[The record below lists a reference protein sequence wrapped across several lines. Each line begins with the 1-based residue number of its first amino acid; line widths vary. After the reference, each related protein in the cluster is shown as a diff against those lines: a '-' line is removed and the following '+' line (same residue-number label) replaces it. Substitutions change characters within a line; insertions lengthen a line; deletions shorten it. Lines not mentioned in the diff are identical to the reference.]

1 MVDLSAVSRV
11 VVVGGGTAGWLSA
24 LEMRH
29 TFATSVE
36 VVLVES
42 EAIGILGAG
51 EGTVPNILS
60 ALQRYGIEQDKFM
73 TATQATFKLGVE
85 FEGWR
90 EARHIYHHLFS
101 FHNESV
107 DLASWRTNGA
117 YPFMS
122 ALVAAGVPLGEF
134 PASAQW
140 IRDQASQAE
149 VKERLGA
156 SELEGFAYHFDAPL
170 VAKFLRAHAESQGVR
185 RHNATVADV
194 ELDSS
199 GSLTAVLTDKGRIE
213 GDFFV
218 DATGM
223 ARLILLKKLGIP
235 WKSFSDYLIL
245 DSALPFLLPHNQP
258 HPQLVTRSVALDA
271 GWMWVIPTGGR
282 LGCGYVY
289 SSKHVSRE
297 QALAEVSTYWGTDV
311 EPINHIKF
319 SPGRLEQCWFKNVMA
334 VGLSS
339 GFVEPL
345 EATSIGQTIDQLM
358 SFGDLM
364 QEGQYRVT
372 DHMRDVFN
380 QKVASYWDGI
390 LDFLVL
396 HYDTAR
402 SDTQFWKDVQ
412 ALPRPAQYIELK
424 RLFQTRL
431 PREVDLL
438 PYELFGKHLF
448 GLASWVSVGA
458 PMGIMPANTADKD
471 LIGLSKEELDKL
483 SRFVATVRPPAHE
496 PSRKDLAP
504 VA

>member
-29 TFATSVE
+29 TFSPSVN
-36 VVLVES
+36 VMLIES

-51 EGTVPNILS
+51 EGTVPNFVL
-60 ALQRYGIEQDKFM
+60 AMQRYGIEHDKFI
-73 TATQATFKLGVE
+73 AGTQATYKLGVE

-90 EARHIYHHLFS
+90 HAAHSYHHLFS

-107 DLASWRTNGA
+107 DLASWRDNGA

-122 ALVAAGVPLGEF
+122 ALVAAGIPLGEF
-134 PASAQW
+134 PASSQL
-140 IRDQASQAE
+140 IRDQASQAM
-149 VKERLGA
+149 VKEQLGA

-170 VAKFLRAHAESQGVR
+170 VAKFLRSHAESQGVQR
-185 RHNATVADV
+185 LDATVTDI
-194 ELDSS
+194 ELDAD
-199 GSLTAVLTDKGRIE
+199 GLMAAVVTDKGRIE
-213 GDFFV
+213 GDFFI

-223 ARLILLKKLGIP
+223 TRLLLLKKLAIP

-245 DSALPFLLPHNQP
+245 DSALPFLLPHNRP
-258 HPQLVTRSVALDA
+258 HPQLVTRSVAMDA

-297 QALAEVSTYWGTDV
+297 QALAEASAYWGTTV

-319 SPGRLEQCWFKNVMA
+319 SPGHLEQCWCRNVMA
-334 VGLSS
+334 VGLAS

-364 QEGQYRVT
+364 QEGRFLVT
-372 DHMRDVFN
+372 DHLVDVFN
-380 QKVASYWDGI
+380 RKVASYWDGI

-396 HYDTAR
+396 HYDNAR
-402 SDTQFWKDVQ
+402 ADTPFWKDVQ
-412 ALPRPAQYIELK
+412 ALPRPSQYLELK
-424 RLFQTRL
+424 CLFQMRL

-438 PYELFGKHLF
+438 AYELFGKHLF

-458 PMGIMPANTADKD
+458 PMGVMPAHAAKKD
-471 LIGLSKEELDKL
+471 LTDMSKEDLDKL
-483 SRFVATVRPPAHE
+483 SRFVAS
-496 PSRKDLAP
+496 SRP
-504 VA
+504 VAQESFLRTHRIA